1 LKCAEK
7 KPKEETRIMDFSI
20 ERKTLQLQI
29 DGLLTKTSM
38 TAAERKQADLLM
50 SKVANL
56 RSQEE
61 RKARLASAMADVG
74 IPMNEERSAKIER
87 AFDFYVR
94 SGDVSELR
102 TYSPESTTSAGVL
115 IAQQWAGAY
124 AEKLKSFMGLREAG
138 ATVVTTPTGAP
149 WKQPFSND
157 TANDGERLN
166 ENDAVTLAN
175 PTASANVFGAFRY
188 GSKGIQFSTELA
200 DDLGFDLNGY
210 LQDLFAR
217 RIGSISNQEF
227 SLGASGI
234 TGVLP
239 SITNVQTSASPT
251 AVTVAELVGLQA
263 LDAGYLSGAVYMFSP
278 GVERALKAMV
288 GTDGLPIFP
297 EMRTGKVLLGFPYA
311 LNVAMAATLAA
322 NAQTVVFG
330 NVRRAVTIR
339 EVTPVLVVSR
349 EKFAEQSLVYSSMTH
364 RQDCQV
370 VDSAALAVLQQHA

>member
-1 LKCAEK
+1 
-7 KPKEETRIMDFSI
+7 MDVSI
-20 ERKTLQLQI
+20 EKTLQLQI
-29 DGLLTKTSM
+29 DGLLAKPKLSASEQT
-38 TAAERKQADLLM
+38 QANLLM
-50 SKVANL
+50 SKLANL

-94 SGDVSELR
+94 SGDASELR

-115 IAQQWAGAY
+115 VAQQWAGEY
-124 AEKLKSFMGLREAG
+124 AEKLKSYMGLREAG
-138 ATVVTTPTGAP
+138 AKVVSTSTGAP

-175 PTASANVFGAFRY
+175 PTASANVFGALRY
-188 GSKGIQFSTELA
+188 GSKGIQFNSDLA
-200 DDLGFDLNGY
+200 TDLGFDLNAY
-210 LQDLFAR
+210 LQDIFAA
-217 RIGSISNQEF
+217 RIGRLTNSEF
-227 SLGASGI
+227 TLGASGI

-251 AVTVAELVGLQA
+251 AVTVSELVGLTNI
-263 LDAGYLSGAVYMFSP
+263 DAGYLPGSMFMFSP
-278 GVERALKAMV
+278 GIERVLKAMV
-288 GTDGLPIFP
+288 GTDGLPVFP
-297 EMRTGKVLLGFPYA
+297 EMRTGKMLLGYNYV
-311 LNVAMAATLAA
+311 LNVAMASAFTA
-322 NAQTVVFG
+322 NAQSVVFG
-330 NVRRAVTIR
+330 NAKRGILIR
-339 EVTPVLVVSR
+339 EVTPVLVISR
-349 EKFAEQSLVYSSMTH
+349 ERFAEQGLMYASLTH

>member
-1 LKCAEK
+1 
-7 KPKEETRIMDFSI
+7 MDVSI

-29 DGLLTKTSM
+29 DGLLAKPSLN
-38 TAAERKQADLLM
+38 ASERKQCDLLM

-61 RKARLASAMADVG
+61 RKARLASAMAEVG
-74 IPMNEERSAKIER
+74 LPMNEECSAKIER

-94 SGDVSELR
+94 SGDASELR

-124 AEKLKSFMGLREAG
+124 AEQLKSYMGLREAG
-138 ATVVTTPTGAP
+138 ATVVTTATGAP

-157 TANDGERLN
+157 TANTGERLN
-166 ENDAVTLAN
+166 ESDAVTLAN
-175 PTASANVFGAFRY
+175 PTESANTFGAFRY

-200 DDLGFDLNGY
+200 TDLGFDLNGY
-210 LQDLFAR
+210 LQDIFAK
-217 RIGSISNQEF
+217 RIGRLTNSEF

-239 SITNVQTSASPT
+239 AITNVQTTASAT
-251 AVTVAELVGLQA
+251 AVTVAELVALQSV
-263 LDAGYLSGAVYMFSP
+263 DAGYLQGAVYMFSP

-288 GTDGLPIFP
+288 GTDGLPVFP
-297 EMRTGKVLLGFPYA
+297 EMRSGKILLGFPYV
-311 LNVAMAATLAA
+311 LNVAMASAFTA

-330 NVRRAVTIR
+330 NVKRGVTIR

-349 EKFAEQSLVYSSMTH
+349 ERFAEQGLVYASMTH

-370 VDSAALAVLQQHA
+370 VDASALAVLQQHA

>member
-1 LKCAEK
+1 VQKK
-7 KPKEETRIMDFSI
+7 KPKEEPRIMDVSI

-29 DGLLTKTSM
+29 DGLLAKPSLN
-38 TAAERKQADLLM
+38 ASERKQCDLLM

-61 RKARLASAMADVG
+61 RKARLASAMAEVG
-74 IPMNEERSAKIER
+74 LPMNEERSAKIER

-94 SGDVSELR
+94 SGDASELR

-124 AEKLKSFMGLREAG
+124 AEQLKSYMGLREAG
-138 ATVVTTPTGAP
+138 ATVVTTATGAP

-157 TANDGERLN
+157 TANTGERLN
-166 ENDAVTLAN
+166 ESDAVTLAN
-175 PTASANVFGAFRY
+175 PTESANTFGAFRY

-200 DDLGFDLNGY
+200 TDLGFDLNGY
-210 LQDLFAR
+210 LQDTFAK
-217 RIGSISNQEF
+217 RIGRLTNSEF

-239 SITNVQTSASPT
+239 AITNVQTTASPT
-251 AVTVAELVGLQA
+251 AATVAELVALQSV
-263 LDAGYLSGAVYMFSP
+263 DAGYLQGAVYMFSP

-288 GTDGLPIFP
+288 GTDGLPVFP
-297 EMRTGKVLLGFPYA
+297 EMRSGKILLGFPYV
-311 LNVAMAATLAA
+311 LNVAMASAFTA

-330 NVRRAVTIR
+330 NVKRGVTIR

-349 EKFAEQSLVYSSMTH
+349 ERFAEQGLVYASMTH
-364 RQDCQV
+364 RQDCQL
-370 VDSAALAVLQQHA
+370 VDASALAVLQQHA